1 MNENFQNIFATL
13 TGLPGWA
20 EAALILIVAVLLFG
34 KRLPTIARNMGKSL
48 TEFKKGLRETQD
60 DVREAT
66 DTDENK
72 KDIDQESKKPE

>member
-1 MNENFQNIFATL
+1 MNENFQNIFAWL

-20 EAALILIVAVLLFG
+20 EAAVILIVAVLLFG

-60 DVREAT
+60 DMRGAI
-66 DTDENK
+66 DTDESK
-72 KDIDQESKKPE
+72 KDIDQESKKSE